1 VYGTPFAQVSAPTN
15 VLAVRGNRQVTV
27 SWTAPTN
34 NSGFT
39 LTGYQV
45 ERSVNGSTWVVD
57 SLVTASPVTITNLT
71 NGVIYYFRV
80 TAYVNGGPSAS
91 PGGLGVVSAAASA
104 TPMTAAT
111 APTSFTAVSGNGSVA
126 LSWSAPQDPGGAPV
140 SAYQINQC
148 LVVPAG
154 AQCNVAGQYSTI
166 VTSTNS
172 TGTTYTVSGL
182 VNGSTYYFTVS
193 AITSFGVGTASYI
206 YATNATPG
214 TTPTAVQTL
223 DAVPGDGRS
232 MVTWAAPASN
242 GGYTLM
248 GYKVER
254 SSDDG
259 TTWVLLNISTNFT
272 YYNDTSV
279 VNGVNY
285 IYRVSAQN
293 ALGYGTPMT
302 TAVVPYG
309 AAAAPANLHS

>member
-1 VYGTPFAQVSAPTN
+1 MEYSIDEVNWTTLTLDASGTSYTVRGLTNGTAYTFRMAAITSAGLGAWGTFTTATPARVPLSPLNIVVTGQDKKATLTWAAPSSNGGSAITGYAIYRNNVLLTTVSAATLTYLDTNGVTGLTNGTSYYWSVRAVNAIGESVSSNVFGTPFAQVGTPTN

-57 SLVTASPVTITNLT
+57 SLVTTSPVTITNLT
-71 NGVIYYFRV
+71 NGVIHYFRV

-111 APTSFTAVSGNGSVA
+111 APTSFTAASGNGSVA

-140 SAYQINQC
+140 SAYQISQC

-166 VTSTNS
+166 VTSTN
-172 TGTTYTVSGL
+172 
-182 VNGSTYYFTVS
+182 
-193 AITSFGVGTASYI
+193 
-206 YATNATPG
+206 
-214 TTPTAVQTL
+214 
-223 DAVPGDGRS
+223 
-232 MVTWAAPASN
+232 
-242 GGYTLM
+242 
-248 GYKVER
+248 
-254 SSDDG
+254 
-259 TTWVLLNISTNFT
+259 
-272 YYNDTSV
+272 
-279 VNGVNY
+279 
-285 IYRVSAQN
+285 
-293 ALGYGTPMT
+293 
-302 TAVVPYG
+302 
-309 AAAAPANLHS
+309 